1 MRDQEKESPGR
12 RNLNQQLE
20 LGNWPGIRRSWSRLS
35 NLLGANLW
43 FPQVPLAMGVGLA
56 GLIQLIPDLRRLLGL
71 TLNFPELGHLNEGF
85 STLAIH
91 GIPQFAVGMLLL
103 VMSFGLLWRSR
114 LAWVTTMLVTL
125 TATGVQLFAF
135 GWQYPLEAS
144 YNIGLLIALFAA
156 RRHFDRSSLATGTLF
171 ALTSVLLAIGYGVFG
186 AYLLGTQFRPP
197 ITDAINALYFAVV
210 TMSTVGYGDIVPT
223 TSEAR
228 LFVVS
233 LIILGLVIFATSLSA
248 ILGPL
253 MNNRLIA
260 LIQPR
265 RSRMERTHH
274 YIIVGDTALSRNS
287 YKELSARGQKL
298 TLILP
303 RQLEDGP
310 YQNADVIVGDGG
322 DIEVLR
328 KAGAQRAKAVLAL
341 GDDDSENAFVVLA
354 VKEIS
359 EEIRTV
365 AAVSD
370 ARNLPR
376 IKRVQPDLLLA
387 PQVLGGELLAM
398 ALSGEEINSETLFD
412 QLLHVR

>member
-1 MRDQEKESPGR
+1 
-12 RNLNQQLE
+12 
-20 LGNWPGIRRSWSRLS
+20 
-35 NLLGANLW
+35 
-43 FPQVPLAMGVGLA
+43 MGVGLA

-228 LFVVS
+228 LFVVT

-328 KAGAQRAKAVLAL
+328 KAGAQPAKAVLAL

>member
-1 MRDQEKESPGR
+1 MSDPERLSER
-12 RNLNQQLE
+12 LA
-20 LGNWPGIRRSWSRLS
+20 LGVWPGLRRSWSRLYQ
-35 NLLGANLW
+35 LLRADRW
-43 FPQVPLAMGVGLA
+43 FPHVPLSLGVGLA
-56 GLIQLIPDLRRLLGL
+56 GLLQLVPDLRKLLGL
-71 TLNFPELGHLNEGF
+71 TLSVPDLGHLNEGF

-103 VMSFGLLWRSR
+103 VMSLGLLWHSR

-125 TATGVQLFAF
+125 AAVAVQLIAS
-135 GWQYPLEAS
+135 GGHYPLETG
-144 YNIGLLIALFAA
+144 YNVMLLLALLAG
-156 RRHFDRSSLATGTLF
+156 RRYFDRSSLATGTLF
-171 ALTSVLLAIGYGVFG
+171 ALTSVLLTLGYGVFG
-186 AYLLGTQFRPP
+186 AYLLGSQFHPA
-197 ITDAINALYFAVV
+197 ITGADDALYFAVV
-210 TMSTVGYGDIVPT
+210 TMSTVGYGDIVPVT
-223 TSEAR
+223 PEAR

-233 LIILGLVIFATSLSA
+233 LIVLGLVIFATSLSA

-265 RSRMERTHH
+265 RSRMERANH
-274 YIIVGDTALSRNS
+274 YIVVGDTALARNS
-287 YKELSARGQKL
+287 FKELQNRGQKL

-303 RQLEDGP
+303 RQMDEGP
-310 YQNADVIVGDGG
+310 YQNADIIVGDGS
-322 DIEVLR
+322 DIEILR
-328 KAGAQRAKAVLAL
+328 KAGAERAKAVLAL
-341 GDDDSENAFVVLA
+341 GDDDSENAFVILA
-354 VKEIS
+354 VKEIG
-359 EEIRTV
+359 EGIRTV

-370 ARNLPR
+370 ARNLSR